1 MAIFTQYGTEVEIRY
16 RCNDTIDPI
25 DPYVH
30 AFPLED
36 QDANPYIVN
45 AWQLKADDGAK
56 EIADAI
62 KNLPLANCVGKH

>member
-1 MAIFTQYGTEVEIRY
+1 MSIYTPYGTEVEIRY
-16 RCNDTIDPI
+16 RCNDTIDL
-25 DPYVH
+25 YVH

-45 AWQLKADDGAK
+45 AWQLKADDGTK